1 MKEYKVIAMSEDEL
15 ISFLKQNGIE
25 VDGIEIEYDMGNVC
39 ILDEDGENINEQINS
54 ILVRHFK
61 VDKLYMF
68 CPDTDQRFSDDI
80 MIMLDSDPYES

>member
-68 CPDTDQRFSDDI
+68 CSDTDQRFSDDI
-80 MIMLDSDPYES
+80 MIMLDYDPYES